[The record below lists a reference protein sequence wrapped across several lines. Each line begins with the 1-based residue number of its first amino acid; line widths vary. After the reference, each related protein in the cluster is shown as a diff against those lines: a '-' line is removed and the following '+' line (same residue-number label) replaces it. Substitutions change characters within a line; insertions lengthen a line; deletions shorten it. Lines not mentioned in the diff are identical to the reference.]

1 MRAREIIYPA
11 PKSVWTTSLHD
22 LYMTPQEKAL
32 RAKTKHNWLVTRKVL
47 AQARAR
53 ELLQLLRSQQ
63 RQAPTEPAQQG

>member
-32 RAKTKHNWLVTRKVL
+32 RAKATHNWLVTRKVL

-53 ELLQLLRSQQ
+53 ELLELLRSRQ
-63 RQAPTEPAQQG
+63 RKAPTQLVQQS